1 MIWKGKKDY
10 FYEGEKDYFYK
21 GEKDYFY
28 YDAEI
33 IATLGSTL
41 NKILKSCGLQDTAVF
56 HINNKKLVK
65 AFLAEVSQDEEQMQQ
80 ISNLIDKYKKIGKE
94 NFIATLREDPN
105 ISAENSEKILKFI
118 SFQ

>member
-1 MIWKGKKDY
+1 MVKTYSIFVSHSWDHSNDLVSLHSLLSSRG
-10 FYEGEKDYFYK
+10 
-21 GEKDYFY
+21 YFY
-28 YDAEI
+28 YDPQI

-65 AFLAEVSQDEEQMQQ
+65 AFLAEVSEDEEQMQQ

-94 NFIATLREDPN
+94 KW
-105 ISAENSEKILKFI
+105 KIK
-118 SFQ
+118 S